1 MKNNE
6 KYKALQIDLLNY
18 IESKRK
24 EIGIPINLLVNK
36 TSISSQNY
44 IKKLNKTDIYI
55 DLLTIFELC
64 EKMDLEIKIRPK
76 VNLDLELENLIEEKK
91 MLKKFRL

>member
-76 VNLDLELENLIEEKK
+76 VNLDLGVR
-91 MLKKFRL
+91 KFD